1 MRHDP
6 ACPQGS
12 RFTKWGPDMCVCH
25 IIARTR
31 AETNGVMN
39 HDPLCEWSTPC
50 THGVTGQH
58 ERDTENLAVPDAT
71 YCWMCGADCHCK
83 LLAKAR
89 AYERDKVAKRV
100 AQHDVKPCDDY
111 ERSCACWHCEM
122 HEHMAYVIAAARG
135 EAS

>member
-12 RFTKWGPDMCVCH
+12 RFTKWGPGMCVCH

-39 HDPLCEWSTPC
+39 HDPLCPTPEC
-50 THGVTGQH
+50 DYGKPEGSCMG
-58 ERDTENLAVPDAT
+58 
-71 YCWMCGADCHCK
+71 YADCLHHCQCR
-83 LLAKAR
+83 LIATTR
-89 AYERDKVAKRV
+89 TDEREKVAKRV

-122 HEHMAYVIAAARG
+122 HERMAYVIAAARG